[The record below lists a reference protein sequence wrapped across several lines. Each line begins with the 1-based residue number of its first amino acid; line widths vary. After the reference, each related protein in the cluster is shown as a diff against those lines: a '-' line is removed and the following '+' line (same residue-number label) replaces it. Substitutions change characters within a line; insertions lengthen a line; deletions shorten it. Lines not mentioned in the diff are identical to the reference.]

1 MKRFDDY
8 RRDLAACKVAGEYN
22 KTKRAGNQLPFFA
35 LLRLFLDDEKTMDD
49 IALADGVS
57 SKVMNRRYNTFF
69 AAVIDPEH
77 ERSRAEFLRAKRQ
90 ALRPR
95 KSKERKRP
103 ASLNGVDHD
112 SL

>member
-8 RRDLAACKVAGEYN
+8 RRDLAACKAAGEYN
-22 KTKRAGNQLPFFA
+22 KTKRAGNQLPYFA

-49 IALADGVS
+49 IALSDGVS
-57 SKVMNRRYNTFF
+57 SSVMNRRYNTFF

-77 ERSRAEFLRAKRQ
+77 ERSRGEYICARRR

-95 KSKERKRP
+95 EQKERKRS
-103 ASLNGVDHD
+103 ARLNGANHANV
-112 SL
+112 

>member
-8 RRDLAACKVAGEYN
+8 RRDPEANKAAGEYN
-22 KTKRAGNQLPFFA
+22 KTKRAGNQLPYFA
-35 LLRLFLDDEKTMDD
+35 LLRLFLDGEKTMDD
-49 IALADGVS
+49 IALSDGVS

-69 AAVIDPEH
+69 AAVIDPEY
-77 ERSRAEFLRAKRQ
+77 ERSRAEFLRAQKQ

-95 KSKERKRP
+95 KAKERKRP
-103 ASLNGVDHD
+103 TRLNGVDHD